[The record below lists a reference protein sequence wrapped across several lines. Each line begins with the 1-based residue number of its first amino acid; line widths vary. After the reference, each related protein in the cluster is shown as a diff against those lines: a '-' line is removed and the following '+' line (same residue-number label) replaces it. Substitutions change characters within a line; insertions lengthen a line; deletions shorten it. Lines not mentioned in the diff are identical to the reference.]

1 MQYLNTQAEFEELWT
16 AAPAATSSSA
26 TSSPATSRSAAAA
39 ETSQEKQKQSPWLV
53 YFTKND
59 CAPCQLLDKDAL
71 VSAAL
76 SAGLPFYVVN
86 QSVNKYT
93 PGFCNIYRFPTF
105 AIIRG
110 RKIVATLTSSKTA
123 AVVEWITDFVSP

>member
-16 AAPAATSSSA
+16 AATSTAATSTAS
-26 TSSPATSRSAAAA
+26 TAAAT
-39 ETSQEKQKQSPWLV
+39 ETVQEQQKQTQIPWLV

-59 CAPCQLLDKDAL
+59 CAPCTLLDKDAL

-76 SAGLPFYVVN
+76 LAGLPFYVVN